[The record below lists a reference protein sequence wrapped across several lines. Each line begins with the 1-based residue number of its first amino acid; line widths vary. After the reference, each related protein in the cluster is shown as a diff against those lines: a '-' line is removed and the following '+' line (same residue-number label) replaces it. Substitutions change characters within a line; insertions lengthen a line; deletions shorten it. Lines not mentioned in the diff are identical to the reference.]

1 MTRFIV
7 AMLALCAGL
16 SAVRKG
22 PPPGAHAKAV
32 RAQAHDARAVA
43 LVKSEAPATR
53 AAR

>member
-22 PPPGAHAKAV
+22 PGPDAHAKAV
-32 RAQAHDARAVA
+32 RAVAHDARAVA
-43 LVKSEAPATR
+43 WVKSPAHPSQ